1 MSRRGSYLHRDEE
14 IVLDLHPHW
23 VVLAKGVLLL
33 VAAVALGV
41 WILFFLD
48 LGGVLGAVVRITVS
62 VLIIL
67 SLLYLLQRWA
77 AWVTTNFVVTTD
89 RCIYREGILTKRG
102 IEIPHDRIN
111 TVFFHQGVLDR
122 VMRAGTLT
130 IESAGENGMQT
141 FEDVKDP
148 VGVQQ
153 VIYQQIEDNESRRF
167 DHGRAG
173 PHSVADELAKLATLR
188 NAGHLSDD
196 EFARQKARLLD
207 PPTSS

>member
-1 MSRRGSYLHRDEE
+1 VSDRASNLHRDEA

-23 VVLAKGVLLL
+23 VMLLKGVLLL

-41 WILFFLD
+41 WVYVLELD
-48 LGGVLGAVVRITVS
+48 GLLGDVVRITVS
-62 VLIIL
+62 ILIIV

-89 RCIYREGILTKRG
+89 RCIYRQGILTKRG
-102 IEIPHDRIN
+102 IEIPHERIN
-111 TVFFHQGVLDR
+111 TVFFHQSLLDR
-122 VMRAGTLT
+122 MMRAGTLT

-141 FEDVKDP
+141 FRDVKDP

-167 DHGRAG
+167 DRGRAE
-173 PHSVADELAKLATLR
+173 PHSIADELAKLATLR
-188 NAGHLSDD
+188 DAGHLSDD
-196 EFARQKARLLD
+196 EFLAQKARLLE
-207 PPTSS
+207 PPAGS